1 MIDHATVTNDPPS
14 ISVAHHGSVFLNYAV
29 GWASLTW

>member
-14 ISVAHHGSVFLNYAV
+14 ISVAHHGSVYFSIMQLA
-29 GWASLTW
+29 GLL